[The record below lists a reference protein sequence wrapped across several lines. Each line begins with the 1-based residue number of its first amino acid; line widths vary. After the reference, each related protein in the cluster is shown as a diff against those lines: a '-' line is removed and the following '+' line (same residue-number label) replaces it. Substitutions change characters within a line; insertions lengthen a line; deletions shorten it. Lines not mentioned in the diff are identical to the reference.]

1 MKTSLF
7 MLLHSM
13 FWAAALLLLAWWLK
27 HNDTQSSWLFCAVA
41 LWCCS
46 HSLLQYGFCRRR
58 LEGVDASNQSAQCKL
73 LHK

>member
-1 MKTSLF
+1 MKASLF
-7 MLLHSM
+7 MILHSVL
-13 FWAAALLLLAWWLK
+13 WAAAILLLAWWLK
-27 HNDTQSSWLFCAVA
+27 HNSIQSSWLFCAVA

-58 LEGVDASNQSAQCKL
+58 PKGVDASDQSYQCKL